1 MGKRNK
7 FCIKLAMMAKW
18 WLWIWQHFW
27 VGLALAFV
35 LTLACQVIYTL
46 LIGDGMEFL

>member
-1 MGKRNK
+1 MVR
-7 FCIKLAMMAKW
+7 AVKW

-27 VGLALAFV
+27 VGLLLAFV

-46 LIGDGMEFL
+46 LIGEGSEIF